1 MLLRVRNP
9 STKRLRNA
17 LQTEEMVSPQGLMYV
32 KVIIN
37 GHGVMAMVD
46 TGATNS
52 FVAEKNIKVLGLELQ
67 PSTSQI

>member
-1 MLLRVRNP
+1 
-9 STKRLRNA
+9 
-17 LQTEEMVSPQGLMYV
+17 MVKTQGLMYV

-52 FVAEKNIKVLGLELQ
+52 FVAEKNRKVLGLVLQ
-67 PSTSQI
+67 PSTSHIKLLLLMVWGITPPHESAL

>member
-1 MLLRVRNP
+1 MK
-9 STKRLRNA
+9 T
-17 LQTEEMVSPQGLMYV
+17 QGLMYV

-37 GHGVMAMVD
+37 GHSVMAMVD

-67 PSTSQI
+67 PSTSQIKAVNSDAQQVGAMVWLV

>member
-1 MLLRVRNP
+1 
-9 STKRLRNA
+9 
-17 LQTEEMVSPQGLMYV
+17 MVSPQGLMYV